1 MNIQKI
7 TQTATGLENLL
18 NKELGV
24 IKEKYT
30 ADAHHLAANNLPVN
44 GETFSIYWAEHHS
57 KFENLLTQINQ
68 HLKSDALL
76 FQVRQTN
83 DAADSSKHE
92 LHNKRKELQDTLID
106 HCRETPQEPEYSPAR
121 ITGIRTT
128 VALIALFEGMYTTP
142 VFMQIGLSWIESA
155 CAASLLAIALTS
167 YYHSVPTVMQRA
179 GTPQMKRIVFLCM
192 WLLPVV
198 FFYIIGESRADYL
211 TQLSQQDVREGI
223 RYSPWLFIITS
234 IVMSTIALLLALLQ
248 PDKETRNHYRHYQ
261 KWQRTK
267 KDLET
272 KLQAVE
278 EQIKASDNNAR
289 TTALSAAQTY
299 EYANSLEHYVI
310 TSARSGFEDFKKR
323 IITHKAI
330 PGGPSIHEPYPFEF
344 PTHFNYKT
352 QQPHE

>member
-7 TQTATGLENLL
+7 TQTDTGLENLL
-18 NKELGV
+18 KKELGV
-24 IKEKYT
+24 IKEKYIS
-30 ADAHHLAANNLPVN
+30 DAQHLATNNLPAN
-44 GETFSIYWAEHHS
+44 GETYSVFWAEHHS
-57 KFENLLTQINQ
+57 KFESLLAVINQ
-68 HLKSDALL
+68 HFKSDALL
-76 FQVRQTN
+76 YQVRQTTN
-83 DAADSSKHE
+83 AADSSKHE
-92 LHNKRKELQDTLID
+92 LHNKRKELQDALID
-106 HCRETPQEPEYSPAR
+106 HCRETPKEPEYSPTR

-155 CAASLLAIALTS
+155 CAASLLAVALTTF
-167 YYHSVPTVMQRA
+167 YHIVPTVMQRA
-179 GTPQMKRIVFLCM
+179 GTPRMKRIVFLCM
-192 WLLPVV
+192 WLLPIA
-198 FFYIIGESRADYL
+198 FFYIIGISRADYL
-211 TQLSQQDVREGI
+211 TQLSQQDSGEGI

-234 IVMSTIALLLALLQ
+234 IVMSTIALLLALFQ
-248 PDKETRNHYRHYQ
+248 PDKETRNHYHHYQ

-278 EQIKASDNNAR
+278 EQIKTSDSNAR

-323 IITHKAI
+323 IITHKTT
-330 PGGPSIHEPYPFEF
+330 PGGSSIQEPYPFEF
-344 PTHFNYKT
+344 QTHFNYKT

>member
-7 TQTATGLENLL
+7 THANTGLENLL

-30 ADAHHLAANNLPVN
+30 ADALHLATNNLPSEGDTYSV
-44 GETFSIYWAEHHS
+44 FWAEHHS
-57 KFENLLTQINQ
+57 KFESLLTVINQ

-76 FQVRQTN
+76 YQVRQTT
-83 DAADSSKHE
+83 DAADTAKQE
-92 LHNKRKELQDTLID
+92 LHNRRKELQDALID

-179 GTPQMKRIVFLCM
+179 GTPRMKRIVFIGM
-192 WLLPVV
+192 WLLPVA
-198 FFYIIGESRADYL
+198 FFYIIGISRADYL
-211 TQLSQQDVREGI
+211 TQLSQQDGGEGI

-234 IVMSTIALLLALLQ
+234 IVMSTIALLLALFQ
-248 PDKETRNHYRHYQ
+248 PDKQTRNHYHHYQ

-278 EQIKASDNNAR
+278 EQIKIFDSNAR
-289 TTALSAAQTY
+289 NTALSAAQTY

-323 IITHKAI
+323 IITHRVI
-330 PGGPSIHEPYPFEF
+330 PGGPSMQEPYPFEF